1 VFTQEISEDNIGVL
15 AADQQGLTCCD
26 CRLES
31 YLDGGSC
38 IGHLGGLPSVSLTWV
53 NKSLLFSPSS
63 FLSSQACKYFFKP

>member
-38 IGHLGGLPSVSLTWV
+38 IGHLGGFPSTSLTWV
-53 NKSLLFSPSS
+53 TKSPLLSPSS
-63 FLSSQACKYFFKP
+63 F

>member
-38 IGHLGGLPSVSLTWV
+38 IGHLGGFPSTSLTWV
-53 NKSLLFSPSS
+53 TKSPLLSPS
-63 FLSSQACKYFFKP
+63 FLQLSEVYS